1 MQKGGQWGKAAGK
14 GSVGGQWARQWG
26 RAVEEGNG
34 GSSGGGQW
42 GRAMGEAA
50 GKGGKQQN
58 ITTYLYENVTT
69 KSTTLYTNLK
79 VILA

>member
-1 MQKGGQWGKAAGK
+1 
-14 GSVGGQWARQWG
+14 
-26 RAVEEGNG
+26 
-34 GSSGGGQW
+34 
-42 GRAMGEAA
+42 MGEAA